1 MGRFEVSSPQE
12 HTMVVCIKLCWF
24 LSCVTFRLKIEG
36 TGVLQGAI
44 IKSTNKTKH
53 YITKPGVY
61 ISAVTSSN
69 AFSFEEFIASEKGP
83 GYVCATQFI
92 PCATPM
98 SPRELKVGQDLVR
111 A

>member
-1 MGRFEVSSPQE
+1 MGWFEVSSPQE

-24 LSCVTFRLKIEG
+24 YHVTFRLKIEG
-36 TGVLQGAI
+36 TGVLQGAV
-44 IKSTNKTKH
+44 IKSTNKTKY

-92 PCATPM
+92 PCATLM